1 MSRLLGAT
9 GQASSV
15 ETLETRE
22 LLSAEALPDG
32 ASWVEWGNGQLAA
45 VTGSYIVTFT
55 EDLGKDNAAL
65 RAADVASA
73 LGVTAWDFEAIGR
86 GKWAK
91 FQSAS
96 PISLSQVRGLTSDFP
111 FVQWVE
117 PDQVKKAERVPNDPQ
132 YGDQWWLKNVGQLVN
147 GVPGTPGADINIET
161 AWDTSVGSR
170 SVIVGVI
177 DTGVD
182 YNHPDLA
189 PNIWHNPNEVAGN
202 NIDDDGNGY
211 VDDTI
216 GFDFG
221 TQDNDPMDFPPIDD
235 PNNEIFAFPH
245 GTPVAGLIGA
255 AGNNGVGVSGV
266 NWLVSIL
273 PLKIADEFGNL
284 STSAIIAAH
293 DYVTD
298 LRQRGINVAV
308 TNNSYGAY
316 LPEFYDNAPD
326 GVSAEKDAIQRW
338 IDAGGIFVASA
349 GNGDRQTGIGID
361 LDNSANHNFPSSYD
375 IPGIISVAATD
386 KFNNL
391 TRFSNFG
398 AQQVDIAAPGLEVW
412 TVASNGPADGG
423 GYDYFSGTSASGPIV
438 AGAAAL
444 LKAVKPSA
452 SAVEIREAIINTA
465 EPVPALSGKVASG
478 GVLNVARAMQ
488 ALLNDGPVVR
498 GFTPGPVTTNIDPV
512 TGNPLRS
519 VTVTFSED
527 IASAGLSP
535 AAVQLR
541 TDGPNNTFGDSDDV
555 IIPISAVT
563 HALNSQGQPIRNQ
576 VVIVANTAQF
586 AEENYRLTLFN
597 TSFTDSLGNRLN
609 GNTST
614 GTDALLNFQ
623 VVNSAGA
630 LEDNNTLATATP
642 VTFNA
647 SGAATFNSLI
657 IGDGTQTIRDVDLF
671 KIVVPGPG
679 QFSAEVTAR
688 RLPGGSSLDSYLRLF
703 DANGVELVSNDQF
716 YGQDSYIDFFLR
728 SGGTYYVGVSGFGN
742 SAYDPRVSGSGT
754 TQSTGTYNIRFNS
767 TTSTPDIVNYDAA
780 NNSIPGQPAF
790 PLAVPPG
797 GLTQGT
803 TTATIQI
810 ADTRSILDVNVSI
823 NLRHPN
829 ISDLDID
836 LIGPDNTTIRL
847 FTRLG
852 GTGDDLGTRDS
863 SGNPVLYT
871 TFDDEQ
877 ATSITS
883 ASPPFAGSFR
893 PEVALSGFDGKIA
906 AGNWTLRVFDFRAL
920 NAGSLIDW
928 KLEFRFANDIFGPFE
943 ANDTISLAKPIPN
956 INGSGSGTVT
966 GFIGDGGFGNLD
978 RDLFSFTA
986 LPGTTLNATVTPG
999 VGTLDSALRLFDAT
1013 GTQVLM
1019 SNPGGTRTSIIS
1031 NFVFANGGT
1040 FYLGVSEANN
1050 TAYNSINVG
1059 GGVPATT
1066 TGNYTLSVNVTP
1078 GVSDSATTAT
1088 GNNLDF
1094 GVRDN
1099 GVLFDPAAGTG
1110 VHVGNV
1116 EFLPSLNGAQP
1127 DAFFGLTV
1135 DGTGFTN
1142 RTGDT
1147 QNPVAITNQ
1156 SDPRNNRVQ
1165 TISQFRGVKL
1175 ERTLTSGIDD
1185 RFIAVDI
1192 FLTNTSGNV
1201 LSNLSFAE
1209 GFNPDPGLLLDG
1221 ATNVTSNDIIRGGRV
1236 AVASFANNVFLDG
1249 VFIALAAPDA
1259 LATFGSPKATV
1270 LPGGTV
1276 VRDSGVLVSQPSLD
1290 PNGQSSDS
1298 QLALSYFIQ
1307 NLQPGST
1314 ATFRYFILT
1323 ATSANDLN
1331 SQLDTLN
1338 SNTGGSGHF
1347 TFNPSSPLTQT
1358 MGGQQVPTFAY
1369 RVYYPEGF
1377 LGPNIFSFIPI
1388 SNPNDQEAKVVVI
1401 QHFEGVA
1408 DNVKDR
1414 VVPAVDNNAAAQG
1427 LTLTIPGRSRKGV
1440 DLNTPDMFAS
1450 GIFDPAIRFRPYA
1463 VEIRSDRP
1471 LAATFSYYDL
1481 VQISAGPVAV
1491 GESFTPLA
1499 STTWTFGDVQQRGT
1513 ENFTTGINSYIVL
1526 QNPQNTTA
1534 QVTTRV
1540 FDDELGVSFRT
1551 VRFVQSDGRAGVY
1564 LGTGSGEAADIL
1576 FDAEN
1581 TTTEEGATLE
1591 ALIRAEYQRRGV
1603 PEAQI
1608 FAALNSDRRYSVS
1621 VVSDVPIVVA
1631 KTTYNPLE
1639 RQATGTVGNEGVGT
1653 TTGVLA
1659 EGQFGLRNGSESIG
1673 ILNTN
1678 TTQTASILLSF
1689 LFQNG
1694 TTARQTVTV
1703 NPNSSK
1709 SFQVST
1715 IPNFPSG
1722 QPYSV
1727 FYESNVPVSLAS
1739 TVPVTQG
1746 GVTDAF
1752 SVTSSTKA
1760 YTFWGF
1766 GEGFRPGDTVDWNPN
1781 VAGIQAHPGLS
1792 ENLRIYNPSS
1802 IDVTVEITLSF
1813 DLEPGTETF
1822 RRTISGR
1829 RVAEFNIHEF
1839 ITGNRRLTN
1848 QSYGLF
1854 VKSATP
1860 IVAEMNHFD
1869 LLFPGGFATLGTPLG
1884 RTVSIT

>member
-1 MSRLLGAT
+1 MRASLARLLGAN

-15 ETLETRE
+15 DTLERRE
-22 LLSAEALPDG
+22 LLAVSALPEG
-32 ASWVEWGNGQLAA
+32 SSWVEWGNGHIAA
-45 VTGSYIVTFT
+45 KDGSYVVTFT
-55 EDLGKDNAAL
+55 EDLGSDNAAL
-65 RAADVASA
+65 RAQDVARA
-73 LGVTAWDFEAIGR
+73 LGVTAWGFEGLGR

-91 FQSAS
+91 FSSAA
-96 PISLSQVRGLTSDFP
+96 PISAAQVRSLTADFP

-117 PDQVKKAERVPNDPQ
+117 PDQIRKIQRVPNDPQ
-132 YGDQWWLKNVGQLVN
+132 YGEQYWLKNNGQN
-147 GVPGTPGADINIET
+147 IQGIPGTPGADINIEE

-177 DTGVD
+177 DTGID

-189 PNIWHNPNEVAGN
+189 TNIWSNPNEIPGD
-202 NIDDDGNGY
+202 NIDNDGNGY
-211 VDDTI
+211 VDDI
-216 GFDFG
+216 RGFDFG
-221 TQDNDPMDFPPIDD
+221 QQDNDPMDFPPIND
-235 PNNEIFAFPH
+235 PNNEFFAYPH
-245 GTPVAGLIGA
+245 GTPVAGMIGA

-266 NWLVSIL
+266 NWLVSLL

-284 STSAIIAAH
+284 STSAIVAAH
-293 DYVTD
+293 DYVTA
-298 LRQRGINVAV
+298 LRQAGINVAV

-316 LPEFYDNAPD
+316 LPDFYDDQPE
-326 GVSAEKDAIQRW
+326 GVNAEKDAIQRW
-338 IDAGGIFVASA
+338 VDSGGIFVASA

-361 LDNSANHNFPSSYD
+361 LDNSDVLNFPSSYA

-391 TRFSNFG
+391 TGFSNYG
-398 AQQVDIAAPGLEVW
+398 ASSVDIAAPGEQTW
-412 TVASNGPADGG
+412 TVASNGATAGG
-423 GYDYFSGTSASGPIV
+423 TYDWFGGTSASGPIV

-452 SAVEIREAIINTA
+452 SAVEIREVIINTA
-465 EPVPALSGKVASG
+465 EPVASLTGKVASG
-478 GVLNVARAMQ
+478 GVLNVTRAMQ

-498 GFTPGPVTTNIDPV
+498 GFAPGPVTTNIDPE

-519 VTVTFSED
+519 ITITFSED
-527 IASAGLSP
+527 IDAAGLGTG
-535 AAVQLR
+535 AVQLR
-541 TDGPNNTFGDSDDV
+541 NDGANNIFGDFDDTV
-555 IIPISAVT
+555 LAISSVT
-563 HALNSQGQPIRNQ
+563 HKLNTLGQPIRNQ
-576 VVIVANTAQF
+576 VVVTANTAQF

-597 TSFTDSLGNRLN
+597 SSFRDTLGNRLN
-609 GNTST
+609 GNASS
-614 GTDALLNFQ
+614 GTDANLTFR

-630 LEDNNTLATATP
+630 LEDNNTLATATT
-642 VTFNA
+642 VSFSA
-647 SGAATFNSLI
+647 SGTAQFNSLI
-657 IGDGTQTIRDVDLF
+657 IGDGTQTLRDVDLF
-671 KIVVPGPG
+671 KIIVPGPG

-688 RLPGGSSLDSYLRLF
+688 RLPGGSSLDSMLRLF
-703 DANGVELVSNDQF
+703 DANGEELVMNDQF
-716 YGQDSYIDFFLR
+716 FGQDSYIDFFLR
-728 SGGTYYVGVSGFGN
+728 SAGTYYVGVSGFDN
-742 SAYDPRVSGSGT
+742 RAYDPNVSGSGT
-754 TQSTGTYNIRFNS
+754 TQSTGTYSIKFTS
-767 TTSTPDIVNYDAA
+767 TTSTPDIVNYNAS
-780 NNSIPGQPAF
+780 NNSVPGQPAF
-790 PLAVPPG
+790 PLAIPPG

-803 TTATIQI
+803 TIAQISI
-810 ADTRSILDVNVSI
+810 ADTRTILDLNVSI

-829 ISDLDID
+829 VSDLDID
-836 LIGPDNTTIRL
+836 LIAPDGTTVRL

-852 GTGDDLGTRDS
+852 GTGDDLGTRDG

-877 ATSITS
+877 TTSITA
-883 ASPPFAGSFR
+883 ASPPFAGNFR
-893 PEVALSGFDGKIA
+893 PEQSLGNFDGRVA
-906 AGNWTLRVFDFRAL
+906 AGTWTLRIFDFRAL

-928 KLEFRFANDIFGPFE
+928 KMEFRFANDIFGPFE
-943 ANDTISLAKPIPN
+943 ANDTTSLAKPIPN
-956 INGSGSGTVT
+956 INGTGSGTVT

-986 LPGTTLNATVTPG
+986 SPGSTLNATVTPG
-999 VGTLDSALRLFDAT
+999 TGTLDSALRLFDSA
-1013 GTQVLM
+1013 GNQVLM
-1019 SNPGGTRTSIIS
+1019 SNPSGVRTSTIS

-1040 FYLGVSEANN
+1040 FYLGVSETSN
-1050 TAYNSINVG
+1050 TSYNPLSVG
-1059 GGVPATT
+1059 TGVAAATT
-1066 TGNYTLSVNVTP
+1066 GDYTLSVNVTP
-1078 GVSDSATTAT
+1078 GVSDSATTAV
-1088 GNNLDF
+1088 GNGLEF

-1099 GVLFDPAAGTG
+1099 GVLYDPTTNTGIKAGNIEYL
-1110 VHVGNV
+1110 VSS
-1116 EFLPSLNGAQP
+1116 P
-1127 DAFFGLTV
+1127 AFFGLTV

-1156 SDPRNNRVQ
+1156 SDPRNNRIQ

-1185 RFIAVDI
+1185 RFIAIDVY
-1192 FLTNTSGNV
+1192 LTNTSGGV

-1209 GFNPDPGLLLDG
+1209 GFNPNQGLPLDEET
-1221 ATNVTSNDIIRGGRV
+1221 AVTNNDVIRNGRV
-1236 AVASFANNVFLDG
+1236 AMASFANNTYLDG
-1249 VFIALAAPDA
+1249 LFIALASPDA
-1259 LATFGSPKATV
+1259 PSTFGSPKATV

-1276 VRDSGVLVSQPSLD
+1276 VRDSGVLVAQPSID
-1290 PNGQSSDS
+1290 PNGTPSDS

-1323 ATSANDLN
+1323 ATSLNDLTG
-1331 SQLDTLN
+1331 QLDTLN

-1347 TFNPSSPLTQT
+1347 TFNPTNPTT
-1358 MGGQQVPTFAY
+1358 ETIGGQEVATYSY

-1377 LGPNIFSFIPI
+1377 LGPNIFSFLPI

-1414 VVPAVDNNAAAQG
+1414 VVPAVDNNAAALG
-1427 LTLTIPGRSRKGV
+1427 VTLTVPGRSRKGV
-1440 DLNTPDMFAS
+1440 DINTPELFAS
-1450 GIFDPAIRFRPYA
+1450 GFFDPAIRFRPYA

-1471 LAATFSYYDL
+1471 IAATFSYYDL

-1491 GESFTPLA
+1491 GEAFTPET

-1526 QNPQNTTA
+1526 QNPQDTVA
-1534 QVTTRV
+1534 QVVTRV
-1540 FDDELGVSFRT
+1540 YDAELGVSFRT
-1551 VRFVQSDGRAGVY
+1551 VRFVQEDGRAGVY
-1564 LGTGSGEAADIL
+1564 LGTGSGASADIL

-1581 TTTEEGATLE
+1581 TTFEEGATIE
-1591 ALIRAEYQRRGV
+1591 SLIRAEYQRRGV
-1603 PEAQI
+1603 SEALIQQL
-1608 FAALNSDRRYSVS
+1608 LNADRRYSVS
-1621 VVSDVPIVVA
+1621 VTSDVPIVAA
-1631 KTTYNPLE
+1631 KSTYNPLE
-1639 RQATGTVGNEGVGT
+1639 RQATGTVGNEGVGAT
-1653 TTGVLA
+1653 SGVLA
-1659 EGQFGLRNGSESIG
+1659 EGQFGLRNGSETIG

-1678 TTQTASILLSF
+1678 AQPASILFSF

-1703 NPNSSK
+1703 NANSSK
-1709 SFQVST
+1709 SFQVAT

-1727 FYESNVPVSLAS
+1727 FYESNVPVSLGA
-1739 TVPVTQG
+1739 TVPVTQN
-1746 GVTDAF
+1746 GVNDAF
-1752 SVTSSTKA
+1752 SVTSATKA

-1766 GEGFRPGDTVDWNPN
+1766 GEGFRPGDNVDWNPN
-1781 VAGIQAHPGLS
+1781 VAGTQAHPGLS

-1802 IDVTVEITLSF
+1802 IDVTVEITISF

-1860 IVAEMNHFD
+1860 IVAEMNHYD

-1884 RTVSIT
+1884 RTSLIT